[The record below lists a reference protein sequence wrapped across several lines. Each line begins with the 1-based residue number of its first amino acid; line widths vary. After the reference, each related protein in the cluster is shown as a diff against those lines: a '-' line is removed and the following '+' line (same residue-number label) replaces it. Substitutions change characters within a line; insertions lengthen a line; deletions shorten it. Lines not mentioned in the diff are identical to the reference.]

1 MTEFLTYMGTLTS
14 GVSGPDLG
22 VEERRNLA
30 NLAVICHLHHLCL
43 PGAHKPPPQQQ
54 ALRNLLVFLR
64 DNQYYDE
71 VMALSLAAV
80 SWRWETLQYLAASRG
95 LYLEKLRLLLSSQ
108 SSPVLD
114 MLSPE
119 HLTGPGRGEGL
130 LAVARE
136 REAGYLHCVSDPEL
150 RQVLLLRPS
159 LARTHIALVL
169 SLLGAVEVA
178 VLRRLADLY
187 NPTQPAIRPFLQAT
201 NGRKQAFPPLSS
213 MVQGSCLLPC
223 GAEELVTLEA
233 FIEVFLAIIIQL
245 NLRRGWHYSPDLL
258 SYKLEPPK
266 EVSLTHHHHTLHT
279 TPPLTQGLLTST
291 PLNIYIYSFLILQTI
306 IQN

>member
-1 MTEFLTYMGTLTS
+1 MGTLTS

-22 VEERRNLA
+22 AEERRNLA
-30 NLAVICHLHHLCL
+30 NLAIICHLHHLCL
-43 PGAHKPPPQQQ
+43 PGPHKPPPQQQ
-54 ALRNLLVFLR
+54 ALRNLLLFLR

-71 VMALSLAAV
+71 VLALSLAAGA
-80 SWRWETLQYLAASRG
+80 WRWETLQYLAASRG

-114 MLSPE
+114 VLSSE
-119 HLTGPGRGEGL
+119 QLAGPGRGESL
-130 LAVARE
+130 LSVARE

-150 RQVLLLRPS
+150 RQVLLVRPS

-169 SLLGAVEVA
+169 SLLGAVEPS

-213 MVQGSCLLPC
+213 VVQGSCLLPC
-223 GAEELVTLEA
+223 GAEELVSLET

-245 NLRRGWHYSPDLL
+245 NLRRGWCYSPDLL
-258 SYKLEPPK
+258 TYKLDLPK
-266 EVSLTHHHHTLHT
+266 EVSHT
-279 TPPLTQGLLTST
+279 TSLTWL
-291 PLNIYIYSFLILQTI
+291 
-306 IQN
+306 